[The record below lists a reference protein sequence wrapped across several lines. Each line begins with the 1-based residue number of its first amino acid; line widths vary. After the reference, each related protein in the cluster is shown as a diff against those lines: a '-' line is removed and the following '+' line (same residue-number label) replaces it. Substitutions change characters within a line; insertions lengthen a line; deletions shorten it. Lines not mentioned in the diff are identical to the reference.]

1 MNPASRNI
9 LRSALDQQ
17 VPAMQAA
24 KQAIRQPAKGWL
36 RAVRDAVGL
45 TRSAVA
51 TSLGISRQSYTNLEI
66 AEANQVITL
75 KSLQRAADAMGCDV
89 VYFLVPRPASGGTFT
104 SLALTRD
111 PALRQ
116 LRQTEHSMAIEGQ
129 AVGDLPPQPTAQ

>member
-1 MNPASRNI
+1 
-9 LRSALDQQ
+9 
-17 VPAMQAA
+17 MQAA
-24 KQAIRQPAKGWL
+24 QNAIRQPAKGWL

-51 TSLGISRQSYTNLEI
+51 ASLGISRQSYTNLEI

-89 VYFLVPRPASGGTFT
+89 VYFLVPRAAAGGTFT

-116 LRQTEHSMAIEGQ
+116 LRQTEHSMALEGQ
-129 AVGDLPPQPTAQ
+129 AAGYLPPQPPAP

>member
-1 MNPASRNI
+1 MNTTSRTIIRN
-9 LRSALDQQ
+9 ALDQQ
-17 VPAMQAA
+17 VQTIQVAQ
-24 KQAIRQPAKGWL
+24 KTIRQPAKGWL

-51 TSLGISRQSYTNLEI
+51 ASLGISRQAYTNLEI

-89 VYFLVPRPASGGTFT
+89 VYFLVPRAAAGGTFT

-116 LRQTEHSMAIEGQ
+116 LRQTEHSMALEGQ
-129 AVGDLPPQPTAQ
+129 AVGDLPPQPPAP